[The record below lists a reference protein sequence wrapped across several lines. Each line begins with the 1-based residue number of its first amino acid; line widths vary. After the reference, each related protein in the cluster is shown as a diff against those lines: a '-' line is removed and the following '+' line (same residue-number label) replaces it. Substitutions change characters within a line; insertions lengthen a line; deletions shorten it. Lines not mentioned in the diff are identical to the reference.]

1 MSVLNDPR
9 TPDVPTGDL
18 GAVCYYTPSVEP
30 SGMGA
35 HMLEL
40 IAGVLA
46 DGEAKVVLLCR
57 PTEGGRRLLDEAHDL
72 GAVAEPLPGPRDD
85 TFADVVLDALGQWQP
100 EVFHSH
106 VGIGWESY
114 GAPDLARKAG
124 VPLILQT
131 QHLPCLLSHP
141 GKRRRLVEVLA
152 GFDRVLAVSQ
162 GVADTYRAL
171 GVPVENIVTVE
182 NGIAPSRRALDRRA
196 ARAALGLTPQQ
207 PVILTVGRLT
217 HMKAQHLLIEATRDV
232 VARFA
237 DAAVVLIGEGPLRAA
252 LAAQAAATRVAGSVR
267 LVGHRTDA
275 RALLAA
281 ADVFVLCS
289 RYEGMPLAVL
299 EAMEA
304 GLPVVATRAIG
315 NDEVVEHGVTGTL
328 VPAGDAS
335 ELGAAITA
343 LLADPRRRASY
354 GKAGR
359 QRYLQHFTADRMVAR
374 TRAQYQ
380 ELLRRPGCGGVR

>member
-85 TFADVVLDALGQWQP
+85 TFADVLFDVLGQWQP
-100 EVFHSH
+100 KVFHSH
-106 VGIGWESY
+106 VGIGWEGY
-114 GAPDLARKAG
+114 GAHDLARRAG

-152 GFDRVLAVSQ
+152 EFDRVLAVSH

-275 RALLAA
+275 RVLLAA

-374 TRAQYQ
+374 TRAQYR
-380 ELLRRPGCGGVR
+380 ELLRRRGCGGSR

>member
-9 TPDVPTGDL
+9 TPDVLTGDL
-18 GAVCYYTPSVEP
+18 RAVCYYTPSVEP

-46 DGEAKVVLLCR
+46 DGGAKVVLLCR
-57 PTEGGRRLLDEAHDL
+57 PTEGGRRLLEAAHDL
-72 GAVAEPLPGPRDD
+72 GAVAEPLPGPREG
-85 TFADVVLDALGQWQP
+85 TFADVVLDALGQWHP

-114 GAPDLARKAG
+114 SASGLARKAG

-141 GKRRRLVEVLA
+141 GKRRRLVEALA
-152 GFDRVLAVSQ
+152 EFDRVLAVSQ
-162 GVADTYRAL
+162 GVAETYRAL
-171 GVPVENIVTVE
+171 GGPAANIVTVE

-217 HMKAQHLLIEATRDV
+217 HMKSQHLLIEATRDV
-232 VARFA
+232 VARFP
-237 DAAVVLIGEGPLRAA
+237 DAAVVLIGEGRLRLA
-252 LAAQAAATRVAGSVR
+252 LAAQAAATGVAGSVR

-275 RALLAA
+275 RVLLAA

-304 GLPVVATRAIG
+304 GLPVVATRVIG

-335 ELGAAITA
+335 ELAAAITA

>member
-1 MSVLNDPR
+1 
-9 TPDVPTGDL
+9 
-18 GAVCYYTPSVEP
+18 
-30 SGMGA
+30 
-35 HMLEL
+35 
-40 IAGVLA
+40 
-46 DGEAKVVLLCR
+46 
-57 PTEGGRRLLDEAHDL
+57 
-72 GAVAEPLPGPRDD
+72 
-85 TFADVVLDALGQWQP
+85 
-100 EVFHSH
+100 
-106 VGIGWESY
+106 
-114 GAPDLARKAG
+114 
-124 VPLILQT
+124 
-131 QHLPCLLSHP
+131 
-141 GKRRRLVEVLA
+141 
-152 GFDRVLAVSQ
+152 
-162 GVADTYRAL
+162 
-171 GVPVENIVTVE
+171 
-182 NGIAPSRRALDRRA
+182 
-196 ARAALGLTPQQ
+196 
-207 PVILTVGRLT
+207 
-217 HMKAQHLLIEATRDV
+217 MKAQHLLIEATREV
-232 VARFA
+232 VARFP
-237 DAAVVLIGEGPLRAA
+237 DATVVLMGEGPLRPA
-252 LAAQAAATRVAGSVR
+252 LAAQAAATGVGGSVR
-267 LVGHRTDA
+267 LVGYRTDA